1 MADVTVNYTVKVPDE
16 QFLDGFS
23 ENKTK
28 EFTYNGPEELVVTMD
43 NQGNCYTQKLDG
55 PVYDGE
61 LQVTINVT
69 DNPNLLPIA
78 DLLYGRPYD
87 HQLTFDEEDLGD
99 GVTYKVANNSTIH
112 DWYWIP
118 KYDAENDGW
127 FVDSD
132 GVPILELIVR
142 DALSPKMR
150 TYLAKADMFIEI
162 LDQFEHTDANATAL
176 TAYKAAVETYRNQV
190 ATPWKYDGQNPFD
203 LQAPKMP
210 IGLVAEINAAKS
222 AGVDQMMKLGDDE
235 II

>member
-28 EFTYNGPEELVVTMD
+28 QFTYNGPEELVVTMD
-43 NQGNCYTQKLDG
+43 DLGNCYTQKLDG

-61 LQVTINVT
+61 IQKTINVT
-69 DNPNLLPIA
+69 DNPELLPIA
-78 DLLYGRPYD
+78 DLHYGRPYD
-87 HQLTFDEEDLGD
+87 HVLTFDEEDLGG

-112 DWYWIP
+112 DWFWPP
-118 KYDAENDGW
+118 KYDAENDNW
-127 FVDSD
+127 FVDGD
-132 GVPILELIVR
+132 GNPVLDPILR
-142 DALSPKMR
+142 DALSPAMR
-150 TYLAKADMFIEI
+150 TYLAKADMFIAI

-176 TAYKAAVETYRNQV
+176 TEYKAAVETYRNQV

-210 IGLVAEINAAKS
+210 MGLVAEINAAKA
-222 AGVDQMMKLGDDE
+222 AGVDTMMTLAPDE
-235 II
+235 TV